1 MAQPPERPRRRA
13 PALILPIAG
22 MAIGFVGALVI
33 LFLINS
39 GGRDAPEESDYPAG
53 WRGDFLRTVDEFD
66 KALAEVAPPA
76 EGEACREAAGPACNS
91 RREDLRQAL
100 PDLIAFRDEL
110 LMTEAPDEHAGWFER
125 YRVAVSRLAS
135 AWDAEF
141 NALLEQDREAFLDAY
156 ERGREA
162 SAEAISLRGELS
174 ALPES
179 P

>member
-1 MAQPPERPRRRA
+1 MAQPPARPRRRT

-22 MAIGFVGALVI
+22 MVIGFVGALVI

-39 GGRDAPEESDYPAG
+39 GGGDAPEDPDYPAG
-53 WRGDFLRTVDEFD
+53 WRGDFLRTVDEFS
-66 KALAEVAPPA
+66 AELAKTAPPS
-76 EGEACREAAGPACNS
+76 EGEACRAAAGPACNR

-100 PDLIAFRDEL
+100 PNLVAFRDEL
-110 LMTEAPDEHAGWFER
+110 LMTEAPAEHAGWIER

-156 ERGREA
+156 ARGREA